1 MSVVKLV
8 ADNLATFLAVL
19 IKNWIPFLK
28 KGAHTLLGIRRSA
41 REMHRCP
48 LIENGLLQAL
58 RFKANDC
65 VEHPLHSK
73 TGLFRVFPQSC
84 TQS

>member
-1 MSVVKLV
+1 MSIVKLA
-8 ADNLATFLAVL
+8 ADNLATSLAAL
-19 IKNWIPFLK
+19 IKDWNPFLK
-28 KGAHTLLGIRRSA
+28 KGAYALLGIRSSA
-41 REMHRCP
+41 REMHGCP